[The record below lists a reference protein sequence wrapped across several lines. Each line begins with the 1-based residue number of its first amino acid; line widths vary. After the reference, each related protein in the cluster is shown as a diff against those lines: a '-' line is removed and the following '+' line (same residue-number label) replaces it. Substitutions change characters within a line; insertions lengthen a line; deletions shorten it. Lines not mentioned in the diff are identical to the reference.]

1 VDYLLEL
8 GVENVLEH
16 DLALAAELRSGL
28 DRLGAEVLTPVEDE
42 RRAGIVIA
50 RFPGRTGPDVAARLA
65 DAGVIVS
72 PRLGAVRFSLH
83 HFNDSSDVGRALAA
97 LEAIL

>member
-1 VDYLLEL
+1 M
-8 GVENVLEH
+8 
-16 DLALAAELRSGL
+16 
-28 DRLGAEVLTPVEDE
+28 LTPSEDD

-50 RFPGRTGPDVAARLA
+50 RFPGREGPEVAARLA

-83 HFNDSSDVGRALAA
+83 VFNDSGDVARALGA
-97 LEAIL
+97 LGEIL